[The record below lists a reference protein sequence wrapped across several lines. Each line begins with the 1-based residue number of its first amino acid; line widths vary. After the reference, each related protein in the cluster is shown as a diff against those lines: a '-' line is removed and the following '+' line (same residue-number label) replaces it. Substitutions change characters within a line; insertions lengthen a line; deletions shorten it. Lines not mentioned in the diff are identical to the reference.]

1 MDSSEKLGPGAA
13 VANWIRGKLHRPTNP
28 TSNSAHVDT
37 TSPERLLSP
46 DIFTINAVEDSRA
59 KAEVINPE
67 AVKVYWPK
75 RFITRHL
82 VRKDEAVVSFTG
94 QPEQLINFIHQAQQQ
109 PLVTLET
116 GENQPQ
122 NLPEHNLSLQRTGIY
137 LIVPDPYAEKR
148 DNVERLQP
156 QNDGDSARL
165 LVEVVG
171 IKETGDSYTVAVLY
185 PHVSAI
191 RVLDLGDIGHITRT
205 VKGKAEDSPNYHSLK
220 RLEASHREGVLSTL
234 DVMRLSPF
242 TGDKVAPAIREGAII
257 EDIRYEDPSSGKWQ
271 EILQT
276 QSRRPSSTQ
285 SLRES
290 IDHKYVRIETVPK
303 EQLPNFFDK
312 VVVPAKI
319 TTSH

>member
-13 VANWIRGKLHRPTNP
+13 VTKWIQGKLHRPTHP
-28 TSNSAHVDT
+28 TNSQSLVDT
-37 TSPERLLSP
+37 TSPERSP
-46 DIFTINAVEDSRA
+46 SSGAFTINVAEDGRA

-67 AVKVYWPK
+67 ALKVYWPK
-75 RFITRHL
+75 RFIERRL

-94 QPEQLINFIHQAQQQ
+94 QPEQLINFIRQAQQQ
-109 PLVTLET
+109 PLVALET
-116 GENQPQ
+116 GNQPQ
-122 NLPEHNLSLQRTGIY
+122 NLPGYNISLQRTGIY
-137 LIVPDPYAEKR
+137 LIVPDPHAEKS

-156 QNDGDSARL
+156 QNAGNSTRL

-171 IKETGDSYTVAVLY
+171 IQETENSYAVAVLY

-191 RVLDLGDIGHITRT
+191 QVLDLGDIGRVTRT
-205 VKGKAEDSPNYHSLK
+205 IKGKAEDSPNYRYLK
-220 RLEASHREGVLSTL
+220 RLEAHHKEGILSTL
-234 DVMRLSPF
+234 DVMWLSPF

-271 EILQT
+271 EILQI
-276 QSRRPSSTQ
+276 QSRRPSPTQ
-285 SLRES
+285 SLSES

-303 EQLPNFFDK
+303 EQLSNFFDK

-319 TTSH
+319 ATSH